1 MLQKQMMLFDIR
13 FLSTLIESLKLL
25 YRRQS
30 DNPLDYIP
38 ELEKNKSDVAKIFS
52 ELHSILRL
60 SCRNNPYIKED
71 ISKTSV
77 K

>member
-30 DNPLDYIP
+30 DNPIDYIP
-38 ELEKNKSDVAKIFS
+38 ELEKNKSDVAKIYRQIY
-52 ELHSILRL
+52 L
-60 SCRNNPYIKED
+60 
-71 ISKTSV
+71 
-77 K
+77 